1 MMCLCDYRIGPNL
14 LIRHSEEQNR
24 EREKKRKFNTGK
36 GQRIEEKM
44 SKDTGDAI

>member
-14 LIRHSEEQNR
+14 LIRHNEEQNLQ
-24 EREKKRKFNTGK
+24 REKKRKFSTEK
-36 GQRIEEKM
+36 GWRIEEKM